1 MNSIFHP
8 PPSIIH
14 NPSSILVT
22 GGAGFIGSNIVAEL
36 VRRGERVRILDN
48 LSTGRREN
56 IAPLL
61 SPEANPGIEFI
72 EGDLRDLETVRRAVE
87 GVDYV
92 LHQAALP
99 SVQRSI
105 EDPLATNEVNARG
118 TLNLLIAARDAGVK
132 RVVYASSS
140 SIYGDSPALPKTEG
154 MRPAPKSPYA
164 ASKLAGEHYCQAFY
178 QVYGLE
184 TVILRYFNVFGPNQD
199 PTSQYA
205 AVIPKFVTA
214 MLRGE
219 RPVIY
224 GDGLQSRDFT
234 YVTNVIRANLLAAK
248 AEGVAG
254 EVFNIACGKRYN
266 LLELVAVINRILGTD
281 LAPIHT
287 APRPGDV
294 RHSQAD
300 ISKAERMLGYRVE
313 VEFEEGLKR
322 IVEWY
327 KSHL

>member
-1 MNSIFHP
+1 MATYLI
-8 PPSIIH
+8 
-14 NPSSILVT
+14 T
-22 GGAGFIGSNIVAEL
+22 GGAEFIGSNIVGEL
-36 VRRGERVRILDN
+36 VRRGEQVRILDN
-48 LSTGRREN
+48 LSTGKREN

-61 SPEANPGIEFI
+61 SPGANPGVEFI

-105 EDPLATNEVNARG
+105 EDPLTTSEVNARG

-140 SIYGDSPALPKTEG
+140 SIYGDSPTLPKTEE

-164 ASKLAGEHYCQAFY
+164 ASKLAGEHYCQAFH

-234 YVTNVIRANLLAAK
+234 YVTNVVRANLLAAE

-266 LLELVAVINRILGTD
+266 LLELVAVINRILGTN
-281 LAPIHT
+281 LTPIHT

-322 IVEWY
+322 IVKWY